1 MPYIGSQPLT
11 GQFTKLTAIAAWA
24 NSLTDTY
31 PLTKGSA
38 AFFPATAEQLIVSVN
53 GVTQAPNDAYT
64 VSGSSIQFA
73 ETLTTADT
81 IDYILALGEVGNSV
95 VPTDGS
101 VSAVKFSSSVYK
113 DGIRINGSTATDS
126 ITIASGERAMVA
138 GDYTIPTSKT
148 LTVNGVLTIV

>member
-1 MPYIGSQPLT
+1 MPYIGIQPLT
-11 GQFTKLTAIAAWA
+11 GQFTKLTAISAGAGG
-24 NSLTDTY
+24 LTDTY
-31 PLTKGSA
+31 PLTKGAA

-53 GVTQAPNDAYT
+53 GVTQAPNDAYSI
-64 VSGSSIQFA
+64 SGSNIIFT
-73 ETLTTADT
+73 ETLSSSDT
-81 IDYILALGEVGNSV
+81 IDYILSLGEVGNSV

-101 VSAVKFSSSVYK
+101 VTGDKFSSTVYR

-138 GDYTIPTSKT
+138 GDYTIPTNKT

>member
-1 MPYIGSQPLT
+1 MPYIGKQPLT
-11 GQFTKLTAIAAWA
+11 GQFNKLDAITAGA
-24 NSLTDTY
+24 NSLTNTY
-31 PLTKGSA
+31 PLTKSTA

-73 ETLTTADT
+73 EDLTTADT

-101 VSAVKFSSSVYK
+101 VSADKFSSSVYK
-113 DGIRINGSTATDS
+113 DGIRINGSTATDDV
-126 ITIASGERAMVA
+126 TIASGERAMVA
-138 GDYTIPTSKT
+138 GDYTIPTNKT
-148 LTVNGVLTIV
+148 LTVNGELTIV

>member
-1 MPYIGSQPLT
+1 MPYIGKQPLT
-11 GQFTKLTAIAAWA
+11 GQFTKLTAISAGAGG
-24 NSLTDTY
+24 LTHTY

-113 DGIRINGSTATDS
+113 DGIRINGSQATDDV
-126 ITIASGERAMVA
+126 TIASGERAMVA
-138 GDYTIPTSKT
+138 GDYTIPTSRT
-148 LTVNGVLTIV
+148 LTVIGVLTIV